1 LDWRKKKKT
10 QRTRTQR
17 DENSQTNSASFYS
30 KVSRALMAAL
40 AHRSLSLFIGIFTP
54 SPSLS
59 LSYHFWQNSRRNKNA
74 TPTQQRR
81 RPRAFNPK
89 MAKTKRKASRR
100 PWPTPLGVR
109 RSIFRSLSLS
119 ALPPTLSRSA
129 AHAPKLS
136 FKARERALRG
146 WIVGGWVV
154 NAKASYR
161 GRSEMGFSKTIRRS
175 TINGEINV
183 YRTYQ
188 NPRIV

>member
-1 LDWRKKKKT
+1 
-10 QRTRTQR
+10 
-17 DENSQTNSASFYS
+17 
-30 KVSRALMAAL
+30 L
-40 AHRSLSLFIGIFTP
+40 AKQP
-54 SPSLS
+54 A
-59 LSYHFWQNSRRNKNA
+59 QQKRNANA
-74 TPTQQRR
+74 TAPPAESFQ
-81 RPRAFNPK
+81 PK
-89 MAKTKRKASRR
+89 NGKNKTESESAAMAN
-100 PWPTPLGVR
+100 PLG
-109 RSIFRSLSLS
+109 RSPLYFSLSLS

-154 NAKASYR
+154 NAKSSYR
-161 GRSEMGFSKTIRRS
+161 GRSEMGLSKTIRRS